1 MIIDS
6 HCHAWSYWPYLPE
19 PAHPEQHGSIETL
32 IHQMDQNGVDKA
44 TIVCAQIYR
53 NKTNNDYISNALSNY
68 PNRLEQFA
76 DVDSFWSETYHIKGA
91 ANRLE
96 TAIEKWPM
104 KAFTHYLAKEDD
116 GKWMNSK
123 DGIDFFK
130 VAEEAKI
137 IASLAVAPHHQNEI
151 RKVAERHPNLK
162 ILCHLMSGLKS
173 YGNDKDKNLKNVLE
187 SSNLPNILLKLS
199 GFHYVSKEKN
209 SWNFP
214 YYEIKYIYEKCYE
227 SFGRNMCWGSDFPV
241 VKPHMTYKQ
250 SIEAFRTFCD
260 FATEKDKSYILG
272 KTLNKLLI
280 EARK

>member
-96 TAIEKWPM
+96 VAIEKWPM
-104 KAFTHYLAKEDD
+104 KAFTHYLANEDD

-123 DGIDFFK
+123 HGIDFFN

-162 ILCHLMSGLKS
+162 ILCHHMSGLKS
-173 YGNDKDKNLKNVLE
+173 YGNDKDKNLKEDALGLITKADRYNWIHQTSWFGE
-187 SSNLPNILLKLS
+187 PIINLPQEGKDFLDKYYNI
-199 GFHYVSKEKN
+199 
-209 SWNFP
+209 
-214 YYEIKYIYEKCYE
+214 
-227 SFGRNMCWGSDFPV
+227 
-241 VKPHMTYKQ
+241 
-250 SIEAFRTFCD
+250 
-260 FATEKDKSYILG
+260 
-272 KTLNKLLI
+272 NKKI
-280 EARK
+280 RKI

>member
-1 MIIDS
+1 
-6 HCHAWSYWPYLPE
+6 
-19 PAHPEQHGSIETL
+19 
-32 IHQMDQNGVDKA
+32 MDQNGVDKA

-53 NKTNNDYISNALSNY
+53 NKTNNDYISNALKSY

-162 ILCHLMSGLKS
+162 ILCHHMSGLKS